1 MKIVTA
7 RLQGVR
13 VVRQDPWECLISFIC
28 SSNNNI
34 ARITQMLDKLRRKYG
49 HKLCTVTLVKVTSDN
64 TVDKNSIL
72 PIDVSE
78 SMLSSEHSAAPSSY
92 AWVVQYPT
100 ADATITTENADSPS
114 VLESYELYSFP
125 TVTALAEA
133 SEGDLRALGMGY
145 RAKFI
150 VNSAKLVQAKCAAMR
165 EVGVKREYAEEG
177 RDEDRGEEWFEYLR
191 SLAAKA
197 AQHHE
202 TDNHEAIGDQTL
214 RKIKQEPGYKG
225 SAVDDVGKS
234 HAAGTPSMS
243 RDEARLQVQQLLME
257 LPGVGRKV
265 ADCVALFSLDQTAA
279 VPVDTHVW
287 NIAIRDYAPHLRRSA
302 VPPVVK
308 DEPGTQQVMSVKI
321 EFTPGTPN
329 SEGAT
334 PAKSRGKRK
343 LAQATPFIIVKQE
356 ADASPAPSS
365 ALEQATPSTP
375 SVESIET
382 MSLTPAVYEMVGQVF
397 RDHFGQY
404 AGWAHSV
411 LFAAELP
418 QFRVLLPE
426 SLQKE
431 MTDFSAL
438 QRSAKKEKRDEK
450 AKKSAAGGEVALAD
464 DFEDENITYS
474 PVPKKAAKVVRAR
487 KS

>member
-1 MKIVTA
+1 MEVVTA

-49 HKLCTVTLVKVTSDN
+49 HQLCTVSRVRVTSENAIDECS
-64 TVDKNSIL
+64 VL
-72 PIDVSE
+72 PIDVTADA
-78 SMLSSEHSAAPSSY
+78 SAACEADGAPSKHV
-92 AWVVQYPT
+92 WVVQYPT
-100 ADATITTENADSPS
+100 SESDTASSSTTSGALPA
-114 VLESYELYSFP
+114 LESFELYSFP

-133 SEGDLRALGMGY
+133 SEEDLRALGMGY

-150 VNSAKLVQAKCAAMR
+150 VGSAKLVQAKCAEMR
-165 EVGVKREYAEEG
+165 GVGVKSEFAG
-177 RDEDRGEEWFEYLR
+177 TGGTDDDRGELWFEYLR
-191 SLAAKA
+191 SLAADA
-197 AQHHE
+197 AQGCEKDLHQSA
-202 TDNHEAIGDQTL
+202 DPAL
-214 RKIKQEPGYKG
+214 RKIKREPELRICSESGG
-225 SAVDDVGKS
+225 SSEEVRR
-234 HAAGTPSMS
+234 S
-243 RDEARLQVQQLLME
+243 REEARLKVQALLME

-302 VPPVVK
+302 VAVVK
-308 DEPGTQQVMSVKI
+308 AKPT
-321 EFTPGTPN
+321 
-329 SEGAT
+329 GAT
-334 PAKSRGKRK
+334 PLRAATDAEEGAATPSSEGVIAIKGRGKRK
-343 LAQATPFIIVKQE
+343 LVQEKPPAVSIKQE
-356 ADASPAPSS
+356 VGVLSAATDELGSPGPG
-365 ALEQATPSTP
+365 TPG
-375 SVESIET
+375 VGSIET

-397 RDHFGQY
+397 RDHFGPY

-418 QFRVLLPE
+418 QFRVLLPD
-426 SLQKE
+426 SMQKE

-450 AKKSAAGGEVALAD
+450 AKKSAAGGEVALTEE
-464 DFEDENITYS
+464 FEDEIITFS
-474 PVPKKAAKVVRAR
+474 PAPKKVVKSR